1 MNSKKEIIC
10 GVDEAGRGPLAGEVV
25 AGAVVLGD
33 NKIDGLN
40 DSKKLTKARR
50 DKLSILIR
58 KKAVAFGIGIATVEE
73 IDKFNIREATIL
85 AMQRAVIDMS
95 FDPTKILVDGNFCPE
110 FDYPA
115 EFLIRGDTISQE
127 IMAASI
133 LAKTTRDQM
142 MIDFHEKYPEYGFI
156 RHKGYGT
163 AEHLNAIAH
172 HGPCSIHRKT
182 FAPIKDFYTS
192 GILTD

>member
-10 GVDEAGRGPLAGEVV
+10 GVDEAGRGPLDGDVV
-25 AGAVVLGD
+25 AAAVVLGD
-33 NKIDGLN
+33 KQINGLN
-40 DSKKLTKARR
+40 DSKKLTAVKR

-58 KKAVAFGIGIATVEE
+58 KEAVAFGIGISTVEE

-110 FDYPA
+110 FSYPA
-115 EFLIRGDTISQE
+115 EFLIKGDTISQQ

-133 LAKTTRDQM
+133 LAKTVRDEM
-142 MIDFHEKYPEYGFI
+142 MTKSHEKYPEYGFI

-163 AEHLNAIAH
+163 VEHLNAIKN
-172 HGPCSIHRKT
+172 HGPCPIHRKT
-182 FAPIKDFYTS
+182 FAPVKDFYTS
-192 GILTD
+192 GISTD